1 MSAAPMIA
9 GARGKRDVNDTVGVR
24 LLGLGTTVLLL
35 GLLGCR
41 SPAPQTGPSSQSS
54 APTPAAPSAST
65 AQLSISVDM
74 GQGGAPTE
82 WKLTC
87 NPAGGTHPDPV
98 GACQAL
104 EVNGAA
110 ALPPV
115 SKDRACTMI
124 YGGPQRA
131 TVTGT
136 IDGERVMSTFTR
148 TNGCEIDRWSQLV
161 PLLPEPT
168 N

>member
-1 MSAAPMIA
+1 MKEP
-9 GARGKRDVNDTVGVR
+9 VGGR
-24 LLGLGTTVLLL
+24 LLGLGATILLL

-41 SPAPQTGPSSQSS
+41 STASGEPSTPLDTP
-54 APTPAAPSAST
+54 APTPAT
-65 AQLSISVDM
+65 AATAGPTAELTIVVDPGNGAATTTWRLSCD
-74 GQGGAPTE
+74 
-82 WKLTC
+82 
-87 NPAGGTHPDPV
+87 PAGGDHPDPV

-104 EVNGAA
+104 EVNGAS

-115 SKDRACTMI
+115 PKDRACTMI
-124 YGGPQRA
+124 YGGPERA

-136 IDGERVMSTFTR
+136 MNGAKVKSTFTR

-168 N
+168 G